1 MSAFRVVVAG
11 RPNVGK
17 SALFNRLLRRR
28 RSLVHD
34 LPGMTRD
41 VLEVEAPLPDG
52 RTYRLL
58 DTGGYDPGRKDKIP
72 AEVRD
77 RAVQAIRRADLVLL
91 VMDASA
97 GVLPGDL
104 AAARAA
110 RETGVETIVVAN
122 KVDRREGSEGEGE
135 AWELG
140 FAEVY
145 GTSAEHGIGIDE
157 LVDAIAARV
166 PAAPESGEVPPEETV
181 AEAPPGP
188 REIALA
194 IIGRPNVGK
203 SSLVNAL
210 TGEDRAIVSEVA
222 GTTRDASDVALESG
236 GRLFRLVDTA
246 GIRRKAKT
254 EQGPEVLSVV
264 QARKRVEECDVA
276 LLVLDAFD
284 GPTAQ
289 DAAVAA
295 FAHEQGKGLV
305 IVANKWDL
313 AEGLGPE
320 ASERF
325 EAAVRERLPFAAY
338 AEMLR
343 VSAKTGR
350 GIRRVLPATVHA
362 AESRRRRITTGELNR
377 VLGRALRDSPPRTER
392 GTRLRV
398 YYVAQTGVGPPTF
411 TLVCNREEPLHF
423 SESRRIEN
431 LLRKAA
437 DFRGSPLRVSVR
449 SRSKEHKT
457 SISKGGERRRSS
469 KVPGTKSKTRR

>member
-1 MSAFRVVVAG
+1 
-11 RPNVGK
+11 
-17 SALFNRLLRRR
+17 
-28 RSLVHD
+28 
-34 LPGMTRD
+34 MTRD

-58 DTGGYDPGRKDKIP
+58 DTGGYDPEGTEKIP

-77 RAVQAIRRADLVLL
+77 RAVQAIRKADLVLL

-104 AAARAA
+104 AAARAV
-110 RETGVETIVVAN
+110 RKTGVETIVVAN

-157 LVDAIAARV
+157 VVEAIAARV
-166 PAAPESGEVPPEETV
+166 PAGRETENGKREMEEGTGESR
-181 AEAPPGP
+181 EA

-194 IIGRPNVGK
+194 VVGRPNVGK
-203 SSLVNAL
+203 SSVVNAL
-210 TGEDRAIVSEVA
+210 TGVDQAIVSEVA
-222 GTTRDASDVALESG
+222 GTTRDAADVALESG
-236 GRLFRLVDTA
+236 GRRFRLVDTA

-264 QARKRVEECDVA
+264 QARKRIEECDVA

-289 DAAVAA
+289 DASVAA

-350 GIRRVLPATVHA
+350 GIRRVLPAAVHA

-377 VLGRALRDSPPRTER
+377 VLGRALRDSPPRTDR

-437 DFRGSPLRVSVR
+437 DFGGSPLRVSVR

-457 SISKGGERRRSS
+457 SISKGGERRRST
-469 KVPGTKSKTRR
+469 KVPGTKSKARR